1 MRRND
6 ARPRAREQVWL
17 SIRQAADHT
26 GASTD
31 TIRRR
36 ISDGQ
41 LPAYYVGKSHMLRIK
56 TNDLDALMRPVPTV
70 GSRR

>member
-1 MRRND
+1 M
-6 ARPRAREQVWL
+6 WL
-17 SIRQAADHT
+17 SIRQAADYT

-41 LPAYYVGKSHMLRIK
+41 LPASYVGRSHMLRIR
-56 TNDLDALMRPVPTV
+56 TDDLDALMRPIRTV
-70 GSRR
+70 GR

>member
-1 MRRND
+1 MRRKD
-6 ARPRAREQVWL
+6 ARLGDQVWL

-26 GASTD
+26 GTSTA

-41 LPAYYVGKSHMLRIK
+41 LAAYYLGKSHMVRIK
-56 TNDLDALMRPVPTV
+56 ADDLDALMRPVLTV
-70 GSRR
+70 GHRQ

>member
-1 MRRND
+1 MYRSD
-6 ARPRAREQVWL
+6 ARVSDHVWL
-17 SIRQAADHT
+17 SIRQAADYT

-41 LPAYYVGKSHMLRIK
+41 LSAFYLGKSHMLRIK
-56 TNDLDALMRPVPTV
+56 ADDLDALMRPVGTV
-70 GSRR
+70 EHRR

>member
-1 MRRND
+1 MHRND
-6 ARPRAREQVWL
+6 ARVSDQVWL

-41 LPAYYVGKSHMLRIK
+41 LLAFYLGKSHMLRIRAD
-56 TNDLDALMRPVPTV
+56 DLDALMRPVRTV
-70 GSRR
+70 EHRR